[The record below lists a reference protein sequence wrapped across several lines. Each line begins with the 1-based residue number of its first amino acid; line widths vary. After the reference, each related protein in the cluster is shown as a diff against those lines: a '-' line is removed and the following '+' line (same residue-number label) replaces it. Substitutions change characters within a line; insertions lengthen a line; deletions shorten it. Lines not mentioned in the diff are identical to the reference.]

1 MSDHTK
7 QKLID
12 LLFRALR
19 PLIHLLI
26 ESGLG
31 HREFSEIAKRAYVDV
46 ASKNYG
52 IRGRA
57 TNISRVAVMTGLTRK
72 EVKRIR
78 DELGA
83 ANGGEMLVKQL
94 PPSIILQQWHT
105 DPDYLD
111 ESGAPKVL
119 NFSEEEPSFF
129 SLVRKYAGDIP
140 AGALRTELKRAGAI
154 DINDRGELTV
164 LRRTYRLVDA
174 DEQFMWALSR
184 NVYAS
189 IANASHNYF
198 VRRYPETVKE
208 PAWPS
213 RVVEVTAIDQKLSG
227 KALDI
232 VAREATLFTERVDD
246 ALIELAGAGHE
257 NGGDSRTVN
266 VGIVYVEGDQIP

>member
-7 QKLID
+7 QKLIN

-52 IRGRA
+52 IRGRD

-78 DELGA
+78 DELNTPEGT
-83 ANGGEMLVKQL
+83 EMLVKQL

-105 DPDYLD
+105 DPDFMD
-111 ESGAPKVL
+111 KNGTPRAL
-119 NFSEEEPSFF
+119 NFSDESPSFF
-129 SLVRKYAGDIP
+129 ALVRKYAGDIP

-154 DINDRGELTV
+154 DIAEDGSLTV
-164 LRRTYRLVDA
+164 LRRDYRIVDA
-174 DEQFMWALSR
+174 DEQFLWALSR
-184 NVYAS
+184 TVYAS

-198 VRRYPETVKE
+198 VRRYPDRTKE
-208 PAWPS
+208 PPWPS
-213 RVVEVTAIDQKLSG
+213 RIVEVTAIDEKLSG
-227 KALDI
+227 RALEI
-232 VAREATLFTERVDD
+232 VAKEATLFSERVDD
-246 ALIELAGAGHE
+246 ALIELADTGESAGP
-257 NGGDSRTVN
+257 DAKTIN
-266 VGIVYVEGDQIP
+266 VGLVYVEGDRIP